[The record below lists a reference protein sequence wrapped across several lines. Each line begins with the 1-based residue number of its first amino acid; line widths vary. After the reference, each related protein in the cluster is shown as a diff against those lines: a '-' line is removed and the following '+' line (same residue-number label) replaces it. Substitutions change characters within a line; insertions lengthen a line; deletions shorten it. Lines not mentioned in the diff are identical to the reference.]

1 MTQLYRMAQGIF
13 IDGTIADSSDF
24 TAEYAAIETAF
35 VKMQEE
41 AQQAADKA
49 VLDSKAYTNTTV
61 ASIKNIDGGT
71 F

>member
-1 MTQLYRMAQGIF
+1 MTQLYKMSPGIF
-13 IDGTIADSSDF
+13 IDGTIADSADF
-24 TAEYAAIETAF
+24 TAEYIAIEAAF

-41 AQQAADKA
+41 AQKDADKA
-49 VLDSKAYTNTTV
+49 LLDSKAYTNTTV